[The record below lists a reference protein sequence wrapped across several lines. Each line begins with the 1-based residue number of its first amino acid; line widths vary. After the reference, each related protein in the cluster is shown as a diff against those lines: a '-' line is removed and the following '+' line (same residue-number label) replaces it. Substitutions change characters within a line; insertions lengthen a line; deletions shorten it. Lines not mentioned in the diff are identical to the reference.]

1 MKFTITLLLVIAIAG
16 CSVPAFADEV
26 AVAYAAPAVEDFG
39 TGGFSAAWAFG
50 EADEPETVRLAMFRP
65 KAAAAGIGAETDAP
79 ASASPLTVSGG
90 SGRDWQLGVD
100 PRAAAETA
108 DREGWPW
115 YGKALLIGGCVIVAG
130 LAVWAIAD
138 ACDGGGNSS
147 GDDSGIHVHVP
158 GDGNTI
164 NVNSPHYQP
173 TTSTTSTTTSTTTGG
188 DYP

>member
-1 MKFTITLLLVIAIAG
+1 MKRTITLLLVIAISG

-50 EADEPETVRLAMFRP
+50 EADEPETVRLAMFRA
-65 KAAAAGIGAETDAP
+65 KAAAAGIGAETDAA

-100 PRAAAETA
+100 PRAASETA

-130 LAVWAIAD
+130 LATWAIVE
-138 ACDGGGNSS
+138 ACDGGGSHSSSDSSQTVRADVGGQNNSVT
-147 GDDSGIHVHVP
+147 IHYH
-158 GDGNTI
+158 
-164 NVNSPHYQP
+164 SP
-173 TTSTTSTTTSTTTGG
+173 STTHAGG
-188 DYP
+188 RMDGEDAP